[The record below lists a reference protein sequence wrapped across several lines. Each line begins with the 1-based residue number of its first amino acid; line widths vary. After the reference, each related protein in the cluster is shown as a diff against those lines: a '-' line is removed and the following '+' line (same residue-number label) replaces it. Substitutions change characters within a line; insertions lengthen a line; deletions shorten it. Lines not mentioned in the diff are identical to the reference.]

1 VSKKTG
7 GKTKA
12 DGIHVKRRPLNR
24 ERMLTEVENKIDSLI
39 FDLLEI
45 GGIEKAEDALRAARR
60 VVVRAQQV

>member
-1 VSKKTG
+1 
-7 GKTKA
+7 
-12 DGIHVKRRPLNR
+12 
-24 ERMLTEVENKIDSLI
+24 MLTEVENKFDSLI